1 LGYPHFVQ
9 KGSGTVKLS
18 QVRLLVKNFDKSVA
32 FYRDVMEFPLGF
44 SSEEM
49 QFASFN
55 TGETK
60 IEIFSREN
68 MAEVIGENN
77 LPTDGASQSK
87 FLLTFSVDQ
96 VDDVCSRLKDKVV
109 VLLHEPHDRRAWNA
123 RVAHLCDPDG
133 NVIEL
138 YKHPL

>member
-1 LGYPHFVQ
+1 M
-9 KGSGTVKLS
+9 KLS

-49 QFASFN
+49 HFASFN

-60 IEIFSREN
+60 IEIFSYEN
-68 MAEVIGENN
+68 IAELIGENN
-77 LPTDGASQSK
+77 LPTDGTSQSK
-87 FLLTFSVDQ
+87 FLLAFSFDQ
-96 VDDVCSRLKDKVV
+96 VDDVCSRLKEKGVV
-109 VLLHEPHDRRAWNA
+109 FLNEPQDRQAWNA